1 MIFFNLNNN
10 TRCIIFA
17 FSLYCEGLLCIKYCL
32 HILETASLAL
42 IKSIFTWG
50 KRDAGFRG
58 VHILCLGLNKW
69 SVNIDCVKQEF
80 SQGCLFPQPRLC
92 SGLCVCVCVCVW
104 KYYSATKKKEV
115 LPFAR
120 TWVDLEGSM
129 LSEMSDREKQRL
141 YYLIYIWN
149 LKTKSKQ
156 THRKRDQDCG
166 CQRQRWRVRKWMRW
180 SKGENPYGFRL
191 FFSPQS
197 IFFINSLRVN
207 FGEARFLNSTRPEN
221 AF

>member
-1 MIFFNLNNN
+1 MWNRSSVRAACFH
-10 TRCIIFA
+10 
-17 FSLYCEGLLCIKYCL
+17 SP
-32 HILETASLAL
+32 
-42 IKSIFTWG
+42 
-50 KRDAGFRG
+50 GF
-58 VHILCLGLNKW
+58 VLG
-69 SVNIDCVKQEF
+69 
-80 SQGCLFPQPRLC
+80 
-92 SGLCVCVCVCVW
+92 CVCVCVCVW

-207 FGEARFLNSTRPEN
+207 FGEARFLNSTRPLWL
-221 AF
+221 ALSLYVCMHQ